1 MVDTVLL
8 SSLIGF
14 AFIGSITPGP
24 NNLMVMA
31 SAAAFG
37 WRRAVPHMLGI
48 MFGFGIMLALVTS
61 GLGALIL
68 EVPVLLDVVKFG
80 GAAWLLWL
88 AFKMARGALQP
99 SDPAA
104 PDQPSSKAR
113 PLTMLEAM
121 LFQWVNPKGW
131 AMALACAGAYVELA
145 PSVITR
151 AALIA
156 LVFMAMTPFA
166 NGTWMAAG
174 EAMHRLFTGPRAGKF
189 FGLGMA
195 FLIAATAVMIVLGP
209 SGLP

>member
-1 MVDTVLL
+1 MIDTVLL
-8 SSLIGF
+8 SSLIAF
-14 AFIGSITPGP
+14 AFVGSITPGP

-37 WRRAVPHMLGI
+37 WRRVVPHMLGI

-68 EVPVLLDVVKFG
+68 KAPVLLDLVKYG

-88 AFKMARGALQP
+88 AFKMGRGALRP
-99 SDPAA
+99 SG
-104 PDQPSSKAR
+104 PSASDRSGDSAR
-113 PLTMLEAM
+113 PLTMVEAM

-131 AMALACAGAYVELA
+131 AMALACAGAYVELT
-145 PSVITR
+145 PSVVTR
-151 AALIA
+151 TLIIA
-156 LVFMAMTPFA
+156 SIFMAITPFA

-174 EAMHRLFTGPRAGKF
+174 EAMHRLFTSPRAGKF

-195 FLIAATAVMIVLGP
+195 VLIAATAVMIVLGP
-209 SGLP
+209 GGLP

>member
-1 MVDTVLL
+1 
-8 SSLIGF
+8 
-14 AFIGSITPGP
+14 
-24 NNLMVMA
+24 MVMA

-37 WRRAVPHMLGI
+37 WRRAVPHVLGI
-48 MFGFGIMLALVTS
+48 MFGFGLMLALVTS

-68 EVPVLLDVVKFG
+68 EVPVLLDIVKYG
-80 GAAWLLWL
+80 GATWLLWL

-104 PDQPSSKAR
+104 PDQSSSEAR
-113 PLTMLEAM
+113 PLTMIEAM

-131 AMALACAGAYVELA
+131 AMALACAGAYVELT

-151 AALIA
+151 TAIIAA
-156 LVFMAMTPFA
+156 VFMAMTPFA

-195 FLIAATAVMIVLGP
+195 LLIAATAVMIVLGP